1 VRAAVRPVRSVLL
14 VEDDRDNR
22 ESITDAL
29 RSNGFGVHP
38 LSSVAEALEIVDDPG
53 CPALILLDLPPRE
66 LDGGAL
72 LAALAIR
79 PDRERFGVI
88 VISADP
94 EAIALRSR
102 PSVVEVLRKPFG
114 LEKLLAAVRRHA

>member
-1 VRAAVRPVRSVLL
+1 VRSVLL

-29 RSNGFGVHP
+29 RLNGFGVHP
-38 LSSVAEALEIVDDPG
+38 MASVAEALRILDDPG
-53 CPALILLDLPPRE
+53 CPALILLHLRSRE

-79 PDRERFGVI
+79 PDRARFRVI
-88 VISADP
+88 VVSADP
-94 EAIALRSR
+94 EANALRSR
-102 PSVVEVLRKPFG
+102 SPVVEVLRKPFG
-114 LEKLLAAVRRHA
+114 LEKLLAAVRRHV